1 MATMVVPTS
10 APHVAS
16 LRSSSSHGR
25 RRQDGSR
32 RAASVAL
39 LSAAT
44 TSNCSSLAS
53 SLQETRGVSSSSSK
67 LRWLQGREGK
77 QLQEKLQNKRNPAI
91 KELQRQS
98 SRTQLLLLQC
108 EAHRSSRWK
117 QMGWLR
123 NSAVPSSLGA
133 FSSIRTHPSKRPN
146 SPRKAGLRAAAS
158 LQKNG
163 GTISALLDTRSD
175 EEWDTLGSDIAYL
188 TRSARLVQW
197 YPGHIAKAERLL
209 KEQLKLMDVV
219 IEVRDAR
226 IPIATTHPEIDTWIG
241 DRMRILVLNR
251 EDMISSSDK
260 NAWTH
265 YYIKQGIHPVFTDG
279 RRGAG
284 SMKLARMAKSV
295 AVDINVKRK
304 AKGLLPRN
312 VRAAVVGYPN
322 VGKSSIINRLLK
334 RKMCETAPR
343 PGVTKSLK
351 WARVADG
358 LDLLDAPGVLPMQ
371 ILDQAGATRLAI
383 CNDIGE
389 NSYAVAGV
397 AAVLVEMIKRMPTAG
412 PGVLEMRYKM
422 SVGDMTGEAFLEELA
437 QLLFQGDVN
446 QAAYR
451 VLRDYRVGKFGWI
464 ALERPPS

>member
-1 MATMVVPTS
+1 M
-10 APHVAS
+10 
-16 LRSSSSHGR
+16 
-25 RRQDGSR
+25 
-32 RAASVAL
+32 
-39 LSAAT
+39 
-44 TSNCSSLAS
+44 
-53 SLQETRGVSSSSSK
+53 
-67 LRWLQGREGK
+67 
-77 QLQEKLQNKRNPAI
+77 
-91 KELQRQS
+91 
-98 SRTQLLLLQC
+98 
-108 EAHRSSRWK
+108 
-117 QMGWLR
+117 
-123 NSAVPSSLGA
+123 
-133 FSSIRTHPSKRPN
+133 
-146 SPRKAGLRAAAS
+146 
-158 LQKNG
+158 QKNG
-163 GTISALLDTRSD
+163 GTIAALLDTRSD
-175 EEWDTLGSDIAYL
+175 KEWDSLGSDIAYL

-284 SMKLARMAKSV
+284 SMKL
-295 AVDINVKRK
+295 
-304 AKGLLPRN
+304 
-312 VRAAVVGYPN
+312 
-322 VGKSSIINRLLK
+322 GKSSIINRLLK

>member
-1 MATMVVPTS
+1 
-10 APHVAS
+10 
-16 LRSSSSHGR
+16 
-25 RRQDGSR
+25 
-32 RAASVAL
+32 
-39 LSAAT
+39 
-44 TSNCSSLAS
+44 
-53 SLQETRGVSSSSSK
+53 
-67 LRWLQGREGK
+67 
-77 QLQEKLQNKRNPAI
+77 
-91 KELQRQS
+91 
-98 SRTQLLLLQC
+98 
-108 EAHRSSRWK
+108 
-117 QMGWLR
+117 
-123 NSAVPSSLGA
+123 
-133 FSSIRTHPSKRPN
+133 
-146 SPRKAGLRAAAS
+146 
-158 LQKNG
+158 
-163 GTISALLDTRSD
+163 
-175 EEWDTLGSDIAYL
+175 
-188 TRSARLVQW
+188 
-197 YPGHIAKAERLL
+197 
-209 KEQLKLMDVV
+209 
-219 IEVRDAR
+219 
-226 IPIATTHPEIDTWIG
+226 
-241 DRMRILVLNR
+241 
-251 EDMISSSDK
+251 
-260 NAWTH
+260 
-265 YYIKQGIHPVFTDG
+265 
-279 RRGAG
+279 
-284 SMKLARMAKSV
+284 MKLARMAKSV

-412 PGVLEMRYKM
+412 PGVLEMRYTM